1 MLRSTLIREITVV
14 IAVAAAL
21 GVLYNAKYNPKP
33 IPWVHEERKVE
44 AVSDTTLGNILGEPS
59 ANTTPQ
65 PNTAV
70 NTTTT
75 TATHVAG
82 IDPAEIEKHR
92 KDSIKQWQKHLKDSL
107 AKVQAAAGGA
117 TASNTNLGHTGAQL
131 PPNNDRVITD
141 KNEVKLPISVNYD
154 QVLKLTKNPGVQF
167 IDARKAA
174 EFAQGHIANAFNMD
188 MVEANSEAA
197 GMNKIMQ
204 RAYQIPQDQ
213 PVVVYCGGGNCE
225 LSHELCDAL
234 IQRGLKKVFIY
245 LGGWGEY
252 SEKQGIKK

>member
-1 MLRSTLIREITVV
+1 M
-14 IAVAAAL
+14 AAAL
-21 GVLYNAKYNPKP
+21 GILYNAKYNPKP

-44 AVSDTTLGNILGEPS
+44 AASDIDLGKILGDS
-59 ANTTPQ
+59 SVNTTPQ
-65 PNTAV
+65 QPNNSV
-70 NTTTT
+70 NTPTT

-82 IDPAEIEKHR
+82 IDPAEVEKHR

-107 AKVQAAAGGA
+107 AKVQATAGGA
-117 TASNTNLGHTGAQL
+117 ATSNTNQSHTGAQL
-131 PPNNDRVITD
+131 PPNNDRVVTEA
-141 KNEVKLPISVNYD
+141 NEVKLPISVSYE
-154 QVLKLTKNPGVQF
+154 QVLKLIKNSGVQF

-174 EFAQGHIANAFNMD
+174 EFAQGHIGNAFNMD
-188 MVEANSEAA
+188 MVEANSDSK
-197 GMNKIMQ
+197 GMDKIMQ
-204 RAYQIPQDQ
+204 RAYQISPDQ

-234 IQRGLKKVFIY
+234 VQRGLKKVFIY